1 VFINPLPRAAGI
13 FISGRSGQAMVEVFY
28 IKEVGLMEDN
38 HGPGSFPPWSR
49 IQGLDEMCEEA
60 GVDFNNFID
69 DMKANVGIR
78 EMAAKH
84 KVSLDTMSLL
94 QEHFIKYGLS
104 SVMGGD

>member
-1 VFINPLPRAAGI
+1 
-13 FISGRSGQAMVEVFY
+13 MT
-28 IKEVGLMEDN
+28 DN
-38 HGPGSFPPWSR
+38 RGKGSFPPWSR
-49 IQGLDEMCEEA
+49 IQGLDEMCAEA
-60 GVDFNNFID
+60 GVDFDSFIN